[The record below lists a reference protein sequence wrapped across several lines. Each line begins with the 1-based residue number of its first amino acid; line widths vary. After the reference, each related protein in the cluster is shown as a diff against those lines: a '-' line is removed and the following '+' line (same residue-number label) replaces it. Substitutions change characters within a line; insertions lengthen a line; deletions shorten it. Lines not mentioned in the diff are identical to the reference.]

1 MSEKQLRTLC
11 WALVTNQGN
20 VLPVG
25 TTVEADEAS
34 DPVRITL
41 HNTHEFTATQTAFQ
55 AAIAPSPDAVS
66 EMFP

>member
-1 MSEKQLRTLC
+1 MPERQVRKLC

-25 TTVEADEAS
+25 TTVEAEEGS
-34 DPVRITL
+34 DPVHITL
-41 HNTHEFTATQTAFQ
+41 NNTHRFTVTQTAYL

-66 EMFP
+66 EMSP

>member
-1 MSEKQLRTLC
+1 MTDKRQIKLC

-25 TTVEADEAS
+25 TTLEVEESS

-41 HNTHEFTATQTAFQ
+41 NNAHQFTVSQTAYL